1 MSCIKIGFNRS
12 NLFLRESER
21 GERERERERRERGE
35 REERERRER
44 ERERR
49 ERYLIKDFVLT

>member
-21 GERERERERRERGE
+21 GEREREERERRERGE
-35 REERERRER
+35 REERDILDKRFCPN
-44 ERERR
+44 
-49 ERYLIKDFVLT
+49 IVLLFKSKHR

>member
-1 MSCIKIGFNRS
+1 MSCIKIGFNRL

-21 GERERERERRERGE
+21 GEREREERERRERGE
-35 REERERRER
+35 RERE

>member
-1 MSCIKIGFNRS
+1 MSMSCIKIGFNRL

-21 GERERERERRERGE
+21 GERERERGEKEKRERRER
-35 REERERRER
+35 R